1 MGASMAMVSAG
12 LQLVAAKKQMD
23 IANMQAAAYRD
34 QAELE
39 KLQAQS
45 AAVDREK
52 SLFAKLASLNA
63 SQASRGAS
71 INSATTQSLALNEKN
86 IASMD
91 ITKIKLMGASKAN
104 KLNVSASIAKAQGKA
119 AMISGVAGAAG
130 TIGTAIS
137 GAPGATA
144 KQTGGTAIDAGTT
157 DAFIYQLKGEY
168 S

>member
-104 KLNVSASIAKAQGKA
+104 KLNVSASIAKACNLK
-119 AMISGVAGAAG
+119 IS
-130 TIGTAIS
+130 S
-137 GAPGATA
+137 
-144 KQTGGTAIDAGTT
+144 
-157 DAFIYQLKGEY
+157 L
-168 S
+168 